1 MQLTPEQQR
10 LSDESSLIVGN
21 AFRRFMNEECDGLDV
36 LHLSPEEH
44 EKALAGR
51 KAYFVCNGL
60 EYVSKKSGA
69 AHAEMMHLFDR

>member
-1 MQLTPEQQR
+1 MPLTPEQKR
-10 LSDESSLIVGN
+10 LSDEASLVIGS
-21 AFRRFMNEECDGLDV
+21 AFRRFMDEECDGLDV

-51 KAYFVCNGL
+51 EAYFVCYGL

-69 AHAEMMHLFDR
+69 ERAEMMHLFDR